1 MIHYV
6 PIKEILKGLIKHPM
20 KQRVLI
26 FLMMKILGF
35 NLLKVPPIQKL
46 IKSSFSAL
54 NSHLKELEI
63 ELSTNN
69 REWLASDDFTL
80 ADISWSVILHRL
92 NECGWYAPLIKD
104 KPSIKNYYDK
114 IVERPCFKKG
124 IVNQSNPNLERGIND
139 LKEVIENNSFIR
151 SFHQEIN
158 ELTK

>member
-1 MIHYV
+1 
-6 PIKEILKGLIKHPM
+6 M

-69 REWLASDDFTL
+69 REWLASDDFTF
-80 ADISWSVILHRL
+80 S
-92 NECGWYAPLIKD
+92 G
-104 KPSIKNYYDK
+104 
-114 IVERPCFKKG
+114 
-124 IVNQSNPNLERGIND
+124 
-139 LKEVIENNSFIR
+139 
-151 SFHQEIN
+151 
-158 ELTK
+158 